1 MNPARLVC
9 QLAEDAGQ
17 PRHQRV
23 DDHLP
28 SQPFG
33 LQHRLPGRVDCSGGQ
48 GLTPGGC
55 RRGVCKPPWH
65 RLPAAAEKSVSC
77 LKKQL
82 EELSSTIDFQET
94 MEEEEEDS
102 QGVEKTTMLLD
113 KQINSRGWEEL

>member
-9 QLAEDAGQ
+9 QLAEDTGQ

-33 LQHRLPGRVDCSGGQ
+33 LLHRLPGRVDCSGGQ

-55 RRGVCKPPWH
+55 LSASLALAQASSCSWEISFLLEETDCLCLTGIGVGGGRGVEGRQSFP
-65 RLPAAAEKSVSC
+65 
-77 LKKQL
+77 
-82 EELSSTIDFQET
+82 
-94 MEEEEEDS
+94 
-102 QGVEKTTMLLD
+102 LL
-113 KQINSRGWEEL
+113 GWEDLDTE

>member
-55 RRGVCKPPWH
+55 RKGVCQPPWPWPDYLWAGE
-65 RLPAAAEKSVSC
+65 REKCGGKTV
-77 LKKQL
+77 
-82 EELSSTIDFQET
+82 LSA
-94 MEEEEEDS
+94 
-102 QGVEKTTMLLD
+102 GV
-113 KQINSRGWEEL
+113 RRYGH